1 MFKKKS
7 ENFRATLSFT
17 GENMRHS
24 LLRASGW
31 WGGEGV
37 AGPGLQPAL
46 GSVSWDHMWVR
57 KCISV
62 VLITSSH
69 LEQDRASGA
78 KGG

>member
-1 MFKKKS
+1 MFKQKS
-7 ENFRATLSFT
+7 EENFRATLPFT

-24 LLRASGW
+24 LLLRASG
-31 WGGEGV
+31 GGGR

-46 GSVSWDHMWVR
+46 GSVSWDHMWAR
-57 KCISV
+57 KCIST

-69 LEQDRASGA
+69 LEQDGVSGV